1 MEDGQLRWQKG
12 TPAEPNVHHLTFDG
26 HRTLCSDVLV
36 EGKARPVPLGSMPS
50 SPCRSCQVEAERQML
65 PA

>member
-1 MEDGQLRWQKG
+1 MDEGHLRWQKG

-26 HRTLCSDVLV
+26 HRTLCSDVL
-36 EGKARPVPLGSMPS
+36 EPGARPIPLGTVPG
-50 SPCRSCQVEAERQML
+50 SPCRSCQAEAERLML